1 MALDLAAILD
11 AWNAVFNANDL
22 DGVMTYFAPDA
33 IYRPGDGTEHR
44 GLAAIRAA
52 FAPQF
57 AGRLGAMRFDLED
70 TLIDREAR
78 KATTRWICRH
88 DLRGERG
95 RAVPTWLRLMIRAR
109 YGERVGWRGVD
120 VFHFD
125 LAGKFT
131 GKFTYAN
138 YDRPQLRRDLGA

>member
-1 MALDLAAILD
+1 MVDLDAILAA
-11 AWNAVFNANDL
+11 WHETFNRGDL

-33 IYRPGDGTEHR
+33 VYCPGDGKEHR
-44 GLAAIRAA
+44 GVTAIRAA

-57 AGRLGAMRFDLED
+57 AGRFGHMRFDLED
-70 TLIDREAR
+70 QLIDRQAR

-88 DLRGERG
+88 DLRDARNMP
-95 RAVPTWLRLMIRAR
+95 AWLRLPILAR
-109 YGERVGWRGVD
+109 FGARVAWRGVD

-125 LAGKFT
+125 AAGKLT

-138 YDRPQLRRDLGA
+138 YGRPRLYRDR